1 MKKWIPLLLILFV
14 TTAHGEEQVIQSQP
28 ELLWALSRAKS
39 IRVTGYLGGDAGDKK
54 FDLTVVDPGKVRE
67 INWVFKNAVLQP
79 DPHWTAEFK
88 AGAKLRT
95 AIRAKVTLDNKF
107 VFNLVTGNL
116 VVLAADETLRATRY
130 DKEESRSLTD
140 DLGTALFRE

>member
-1 MKKWIPLLLILFV
+1 MKRWIPLFLILFV
-14 TTAHGEEQVIQSQP
+14 TIAHGEEALPSQP
-28 ELLWALSRAKS
+28 ELTWALARAKS
-39 IRVTGYLGGDAGDKK
+39 IRVTGYLGGDAGDKE
-54 FDLTVVDPGKVRE
+54 FNLTVVDPGKIRE

-107 VFNLVTGNL
+107 VFHLLTDNLVI
-116 VVLAADETLRATRY
+116 LAEHETLRATRY
-130 DKEESRSLTD
+130 DKEEGGSLAD